1 MIDSTLLEIAN
12 DDLVLWRSLKTY
24 QVLYA
29 WRIRGSVALCNNS
42 FGNLRGALESLY
54 IFITRFRMEKELFKK
69 VGKAWADYRRFKLK
83 ILELYMIIINGVRS
97 LKNEDERWI
106 RRQNG
111 QKFEIVD
118 INTLTSEYLGWLQEL
133 EDELPTSIDV

>member
-1 MIDSTLLEIAN
+1 
-12 DDLVLWRSLKTY
+12 
-24 QVLYA
+24 
-29 WRIRGSVALCNNS
+29 
-42 FGNLRGALESLY
+42 
-54 IFITRFRMEKELFKK
+54 
-69 VGKAWADYRRFKLK
+69 
-83 ILELYMIIINGVRS
+83 MIIINGVRS